1 MSWHAAVDYRK
12 AKAENPSLLPALD
25 YGEVHKVGEEVIVAA
40 LSDDIGEIIHPH
52 NLARVAVKEAITN
65 LLEDSHYLAKLV
77 DCPEVD
83 IATPLFQKL
92 CEGVRSALIR
102 QIINDSNTSLVLS
115 PTLIVII
122 ASPAGTIAM
131 RVGDGSIVY
140 RQSGRSY
147 ASMFQHDPEHPDPTS
162 IVAPN
167 ALEKMEIA
175 FQPGIAEFIC
185 ASTGGLIPLSIQK
198 TEHRPRAPF
207 FRPLDQCAA
216 MAETDDDIHRGLR
229 AFLRSAPFIDHLQ
242 KDCTLMLGGY
252 RSNGYCAA

>member
-12 AKAENPSLLPALD
+12 AKAGSPSPLPALD
-25 YGEVHKVGEEVIVAA
+25 YGEVHKVGEEVIIAA
-40 LSDDIGEIIHPH
+40 LSDDVRSIIHPQ
-52 NLARVAVKEAITN
+52 NAAKIVVKNAITT
-65 LLEDSHYLAKLV
+65 LLEDRHYLARLV

-83 IATPLFQKL
+83 IATPLFQEL
-92 CEGVRSALIR
+92 CEGVRSALVE
-102 QIINDSNTSLVLS
+102 QIINNSHTSRVLS
-115 PTLIVII
+115 PTLIVIL

-147 ASMFQHDPEHPDPTS
+147 ESMFQQNPENSDLTS
-162 IVAPN
+162 IAAPN
-167 ALEKMEIA
+167 ALEKIEVA
-175 FQPGIAEFIC
+175 SQPGIAEFIC
-185 ASTGGLIPLSIQK
+185 ASTGGLIPLSIRK

-229 AFLRSAPFIDHLQ
+229 TFLRSTPFIDHLK

-252 RSNGYCAA
+252 RANGYCAA

>member
-12 AKAENPSLLPALD
+12 AKAGSSSPLPALD
-25 YGEVHKVGEEVIVAA
+25 YGEVHKVGDDVIIAA
-40 LSDDIGEIIHPH
+40 LSDDIGSIIHPH
-52 NLARVAVKEAITN
+52 NAAKVAVKKAITT
-65 LLEDSHYLAKLV
+65 LLEDSQYLEKLV
-77 DCPEVD
+77 DCPEVGV
-83 IATPLFQKL
+83 ATSLFQEL
-92 CEGVRSALIR
+92 CEGVRSALMK
-102 QIINDSNTSLVLS
+102 QIINDSNTSLVFS

-147 ASMFQHDPEHPDPTS
+147 ETMFQQDPEDSDPTS
-162 IVAPN
+162 IAAPN

-185 ASTGGLIPLSIQK
+185 ASTGGLIPLSIRK

-229 AFLRSAPFIDHLQ
+229 TFLRSAPFIDHLK